1 MLKITALEVISIL
14 VRSRNRGTITLEQY
28 RQASVNFRAEI
39 VNSRMVTRVSVTDKR
54 IAAAAKLIPKHS
66 INATDALV
74 LTSSL
79 ELRGQLQ
86 AAGDSLVLV
95 AADQRLTKAAAVEGL
110 VTFDPE
116 RQAQAELDVL
126 LKS

>member
-1 MLKITALEVISIL
+1 
-14 VRSRNRGTITLEQY
+14 
-28 RQASVNFRAEI
+28 
-39 VNSRMVTRVSVTDKR
+39 MVTRVSVTDKR

>member
-1 MLKITALEVISIL
+1 
-14 VRSRNRGTITLEQY
+14 
-28 RQASVNFRAEI
+28 
-39 VNSRMVTRVSVTDKR
+39 
-54 IAAAAKLIPKHS
+54 
-66 INATDALV
+66 
-74 LTSSL
+74 L